1 MQFRKLLFIH
11 TVLWVSLGLQTSLA
25 QQGTL
30 SGTVTDATLG
40 ETMIGVTVQIPG
52 KSIGVVTDLDGR
64 YILRLAPG
72 DYEVQLSY
80 IGYITVLKKIS
91 IGANQLV
98 KLDIAMKEE
107 VTASG
112 TEVVIEAAAISNSEG
127 AMLRLRQKATAVSD
141 AISAEAISKSGSS
154 SAADAMTKVTGA
166 SVVGGKYVF
175 VRGLG
180 ERYAS
185 THLNGVELPS
195 ADPDKKAFNFDLF
208 QSDMLD
214 NITTLKTFTPDKPG
228 NFSGGLVDI
237 GTRKF
242 PEKRMLS
249 FGISS
254 GINTV
259 TNFNDS
265 FLRYAGGKTD
275 WLGKDDGTRAIP
287 AFLSDPNFEVP
298 SAIEARRD
306 AGKAQILDEASKS
319 LTNIMS
325 PKSGAAPFKGGF
337 NMALGNQVKIAN
349 RSLGYVASLSY
360 DYNVSHRSG
369 KSERYVNPTVGAT
382 ELYSTLGFYTDEKS
396 TEEASFGGLLNL
408 SYTLNPAHQISVN
421 GLYSRSGES
430 VSRYQEGFW
439 YHSFGNDDS
448 KVMLNNVLGY
458 TERELRSLQ
467 VKGKHVLK
475 GVSSGSTLEWS
486 FANALTKQ
494 DEPDLRFF
502 VSLKSTDEEGRTTY
516 STNLANVLFP
526 SHYWRALSE
535 GSNTGAIDFSLPF
548 KQWGGLKANLK
559 MGGLFTASDRDFTER
574 TFLIR
579 PSNTIVYDN
588 NPEAYFGAT
597 NAGIISQRTL
607 ANGTT
612 EYNFGNVVEL
622 PRKEA
627 VLRNNY
633 QGDQTVAAGYL
644 MTELPLSEKLRF
656 IGGVRYETTDMTVES
671 ADPALEDARL
681 TNKDWL
687 PSANLVYQ
695 VGDKT
700 NIRAALT
707 RTIARPVFRELSRF
721 SSADFLLGGFL
732 AGNPDLKRTLITNY
746 DLRVENFLRPS
757 EILAVSVFYKD
768 LQNPIER
775 SIYEAG
781 ATESM
786 QFVNVDKATILGAEF
801 EARKRLDVLGAA
813 FENLSVGANVSIVK
827 STITLPEAE
836 YLERKALDPNASTIR
851 PLQGQSPFIVNTD
864 LAYSTGKTTASLY
877 FNVFGDRLTAVSF
890 GNTPDVYERPS
901 PKLDLIVSHSVRS
914 LKLKLSAK
922 NLLDSPYKETYRF
935 LSKDYTYYEYNTG
948 RSLSLSVGYS
958 F

>member
-1 MQFRKLLFIH
+1 MQLRKFILVLSLFF
-11 TVLWVSLGLQTSLA
+11 VLFGFQRSYS
-25 QQGTL
+25 QQGSLT
-30 SGTVTDATLG
+30 GTVTDAGLG
-40 ETMIGVTVQIPG
+40 ETMIGVTVQVLG
-52 KSIGVVTDLDGR
+52 KATGTVTDLEGK
-64 YILRLAPG
+64 YSLRLAPG
-72 DYEVQLSY
+72 AYEIRYSY
-80 IGYITVLKKIS
+80 IGYITIAKNITIEANKVLKVD
-91 IGANQLV
+91 IGL
-98 KLDIAMKEE
+98 KED
-107 VTASG
+107 VTTSG
-112 TEVVIEAAAISNSEG
+112 TEVVIEASVITETEG
-127 AMLRLRQKATAVSD
+127 AMLRLRQKAAAVSD

-180 ERYAS
+180 ERYSS

-242 PEKRMLS
+242 PDKRMFSL
-249 FGISS
+249 GISS

-259 TNFNDS
+259 THFKDG
-265 FLRYAGGKTD
+265 FLSYSGGKTD

-287 AFLSDPNFEVP
+287 DFLSDQNLEVP
-298 SAIEARRD
+298 NAIEARRD
-306 AGKAQILDEASKS
+306 ALKAQVLDQASKA
-319 LTNIMS
+319 LTNVMAA
-325 PKSGAAPFKGGF
+325 KAGAAPLKGGF
-337 NMALGNQVKIAN
+337 NMALGNQIKIAN
-349 RSLGYVASLSY
+349 RPLGYLASLTY
-360 DYNVSHRSG
+360 DYNTSHRKG
-369 KSERYVNPTVGAT
+369 TSERYVNPIVGAK

-396 TEEASFGGLLNL
+396 SEEASLGGLLNL
-408 SYTLNPAHQISVN
+408 SYTISPAHQISVN

-430 VSRYQEGFW
+430 TARYQEGYWF
-439 YHSFGNDDS
+439 HSFGNDES
-448 KVMLNNVLGY
+448 KVLQNNVLGY

-467 VKGKHVLK
+467 VKGKHVFTGL
-475 GVSSGSTLEWS
+475 SSSTLEWS
-486 FANALTKQ
+486 YANALTTQ

-502 VSLKSTDEEGRTTY
+502 VALKSTDEEGRVSY

-526 SHYWRALSE
+526 SHYWRALME
-535 GSNTGAIDFSLPF
+535 GTDTGALDFTLPF
-548 KQWGGLKANLK
+548 KQWGGQKANLK
-559 MGGLFTASDRDFTER
+559 AGALFTAADRDFTER

-579 PSNTIVYDN
+579 PSNTISYDN
-588 NPEAYFGAT
+588 NPEVYFG
-597 NAGIISQRTL
+597 NQNSGIVSQRSLT
-607 ANGTT
+607 NGST
-612 EYNFGNVVEL
+612 EYTFGNIVEL

-633 QGDQTVAAGYL
+633 AGDQTIAAAYV
-644 MTELPLSEKLRF
+644 MTELPLTSRLRF
-656 IGGVRYETTDMTVES
+656 VGGVRYETTEMTVKS
-671 ADPALEDARL
+671 ADPALEDAKL
-681 TNKDWL
+681 SNKDWL
-687 PSANLVYQ
+687 PAANFVYQ
-695 VGDKT
+695 LGEKT
-700 NIRAALT
+700 NIRAAAT

-732 AGNPDLKRTLITNY
+732 AGNPNLKRTLITNY
-746 DLRVENFLRPS
+746 DLRIENFMRPG
-757 EILAVSVFYKD
+757 EILAVSAFYKD

-781 ATESM
+781 ATESL
-786 QFVNVDKATILGAEF
+786 QFVNVEQATILGAEF
-801 EARKRLDVLGAA
+801 EARKRLDALGIAL
-813 FENLSVGANVSIVK
+813 ENLSVGANISFVK
-827 STITLPEAE
+827 SSITLPEAE
-836 YLERKALDPNASTIR
+836 YLERKALDPNTKKAR

-864 LAYSTGKTTASLY
+864 VAYSTGKTTASLY

-901 PKLDLIVSHSVRS
+901 PKLDLIVSHGFKN
-914 LKLKLSAK
+914 LKLKLAAK

-935 LSKDYTYYEYNTG
+935 LNKDYTYYEYKMG